1 MKQEWTSRLPI
12 SALFH
17 AVRYLKEFD
26 YNAKTY
32 ITLLGDHT
40 IGGTLLV
47 PSAVVLLFVH
57 QSLGVGPRDPW
68 G

>member
-1 MKQEWTSRLPI
+1 MKQEWTPI
-12 SALFH
+12 LTIDALFH
-17 AVRYLKEFD
+17 AVRYLKGFD

-32 ITLLGDHT
+32 ITLLSDHT
-40 IGGTLLV
+40 VGGTLLV

>member
-1 MKQEWTSRLPI
+1 MKQEWTPI
-12 SALFH
+12 LTIGALFH
-17 AVRYLKEFD
+17 AVRYLKGFNN
-26 YNAKTY
+26 NAKTY

-40 IGGTLLV
+40 VGGTLLV